1 VRFVDDGTPRWRTD
15 QLRDR
20 VERLE
25 RRVDQNECRTSQ
37 RILDV
42 YSTIYWVLFILL
54 IGAEIGLI
62 VAAAAK
68 H

>member
-1 VRFVDDGTPRWRTD
+1 MGFVNDPTPTWRTD
-15 QLRDR
+15 QLQDR

-37 RILDV
+37 RIFDV
-42 YSTIYWVLFILL
+42 HMTIYWVLFILL

-62 VAAAAK
+62 VAAATK